1 LFEFENI
8 WDLNLNR
15 GFKFNSAA
23 KVFQKHSYFLSQ
35 PKFPFGPIT
44 VAAHFLFRFEF
55 PRVAQ
60 PRPSSPPTQL
70 VEKDHSGLVFSK
82 QCRAAATPS

>member
-1 LFEFENI
+1 MGFEFKPWI
-8 WDLNLNR
+8 QIQ
-15 GFKFNSAA
+15 FCCKSISKA
-23 KVFQKHSYFLSQ
+23 FLFSQQ

-55 PRVAQ
+55 PHVAQ

-70 VEKDHSGLVFSK
+70 VEKAHSSLVFSK
-82 QCRAAATPS
+82 QRRTAATPS